1 MAYINRTL
9 EQSIEKIS
17 NFFPVIMVTGPR
29 QVGKTTVLQ
38 NVANTPATYVSL
50 DSLANRNLA
59 QTEPELFLQ
68 RFPAPVLID
77 EIQYA
82 PQLFPYIKA
91 IVDQENKPGMYWLT
105 GSQQFH
111 LMKNVSESLAGRV
124 GILHLDGFSQDEKN
138 GNPMAQPFLP
148 TMEYIDTKAKT
159 SQPMNINRVYDV
171 IWRGSYPKMHG
182 ASDDI
187 WNTFYESYLQTYIER
202 DVKSFGAVGDTMAFV
217 SFMRVLAARTGQ
229 EMNYS
234 DIARDIGVTAPT
246 IKSWLSVLEAS
257 GLVFLLRPYYSN
269 VTKRIIKA
277 PKVYFVD
284 TGLAAFLTG
293 WNTPET
299 LANGAMAGSI
309 FETYV
314 VSEIIKSYW
323 YNGRSPNIYYYR
335 DNHGAEIDVL
345 IEENGKLYPV
355 EIKRTTTPNVGDIK
369 NFKVIEDVLH
379 AQRGPGAVVCN
390 AQTHLPL
397 TADVNVIP
405 VAYL

>member
-1 MAYINRTL
+1 
-9 EQSIEKIS
+9 
-17 NFFPVIMVTGPR
+17 
-29 QVGKTTVLQ
+29 
-38 NVANTPATYVSL
+38 
-50 DSLANRNLA
+50 
-59 QTEPELFLQ
+59 
-68 RFPAPVLID
+68 
-77 EIQYA
+77 
-82 PQLFPYIKA
+82 
-91 IVDQENKPGMYWLT
+91 
-105 GSQQFH
+105 
-111 LMKNVSESLAGRV
+111 
-124 GILHLDGFSQDEKN
+124 
-138 GNPMAQPFLP
+138 MAQPFLP
-148 TMEYIDTKAKT
+148 TMEYIDAKAKT
-159 SQPMNINRVYDV
+159 SQPMDINRVYNV

-182 ASDDI
+182 APDDM

-269 VTKRIIKA
+269 VTKRIIKS

-390 AQTHLPL
+390 ASTHLPL

>member
-9 EQSIEKIS
+9 EQSIKKIS

-77 EIQYA
+77 EVQYA

-148 TMEYIDTKAKT
+148 TMEYIDAKAKT
-159 SQPMNINRVYDV
+159 SQPMDINRVYDV

-182 ASDDI
+182 APDDM

-269 VTKRIIKA
+269 VTKRIIKS

-335 DNHGAEIDVL
+335 DNHGA
-345 IEENGKLYPV
+345 
-355 EIKRTTTPNVGDIK
+355 
-369 NFKVIEDVLH
+369 
-379 AQRGPGAVVCN
+379 
-390 AQTHLPL
+390 
-397 TADVNVIP
+397 
-405 VAYL
+405 